1 MSACH
6 TKQLIENKQ
15 KAAKVTGLSV
25 RNTQIVASVVTI
37 VGVLLIMLA
46 IFLLCRGPV
55 KRSIEWCKEC
65 CSCGRDDDDEEEED
79 DDDDEEEG
87 ACANICSCC
96 TKDSDYDF
104 DDSDDEADKK
114 KAAAKSMSAAS
125 ARTKGN
131 TIYPLLHFSIH
142 FLLLPVSLP
151 ANAV

>member
-1 MSACH
+1 M
-6 TKQLIENKQ
+6 
-15 KAAKVTGLSV
+15 TGLSV

-87 ACANICSCC
+87 ACANMCSCC

-104 DDSDDEADKK
+104 DDSDDEVDKK

-131 TIYPLLHFSIH
+131 IVYPLLYFPIH
-142 FLLLPVSLP
+142 FLLLPSSQP